1 LHCSK
6 VTNGKNWGDDSLH
19 PLTGG
24 GYVISPVNRGKQ
36 SVVKHMLAIDWKFWK
51 SYLQPSS
58 ARSITIN
65 MLGRVAGSL
74 QLDGTS
80 YVCFISMIISY
91 NMIFLILFLLYAALR
106 EMFRAKLGN
115 YTSPD
120 FSSGELIR
128 NIRLNQTE
136 GASTVDFR
144 ILTGDGRTKENIT
157 KEMEKTPSEHGSL
170 VSLTDAADEF
180 FDVPEPSY
188 YDQSENSL
196 NPDFGSDMYSQVQY
210 DFWYSLL
217 TKFLL

>member
-58 ARSITIN
+58 ARSITIH

-120 FSSGELIR
+120 FSSGEKALAQLIF
-128 NIRLNQTE
+128 E
-136 GASTVDFR
+136 
-144 ILTGDGRTKENIT
+144 
-157 KEMEKTPSEHGSL
+157 
-170 VSLTDAADEF
+170 
-180 FDVPEPSY
+180 Y
-188 YDQSENSL
+188 
-196 NPDFGSDMYSQVQY
+196 
-210 DFWYSLL
+210 
-217 TKFLL
+217 